1 MRNLGG
7 ILIGRMILDY
17 KVTLIVSLVG
27 LILIMLSIRYT
38 KILKIAG
45 IILIVLNI
53 CLSGIK
59 GYALTQIKDKVD
71 IDKNGIEI
79 NLYGNDYKLKYKDI
93 KKVKIY
99 KDKVVVSTNITDM
112 ELQDISKIE
121 KIAIESIARYKQIK
135 VELK

>member
-7 ILIGRMILDY
+7 ILIGSMLLDY
-17 KVTLIVSLVG
+17 KVTLIISLVG

-45 IILIVLNI
+45 ILLIVLNL

-59 GYALTQIKDKVD
+59 GYALTQIRDKVD
-71 IDKNGIEI
+71 INKNGIEI
-79 NLYGNDYKLKYKDI
+79 SLYGNDYKLKYKDI